1 MNEAWNAPENRYSIS
16 RFALWAWILSFGC
29 TLGDTFVRIALWF
42 QGGEQGLWPLSVL
55 AVAAAVAFLLHI
67 RRDRR
72 AALALSIGV
81 GVYELLNQGLYLYSF
96 YFANEDPE
104 SLRRMLRLLTSG
116 HWWGYRCL
124 WLPLLTGGYL
134 ALRRNRRAWPLLC
147 IGAAGALYQLADIP
161 FLRYFLTYSPQ
172 YGELRFSTMTVFE
185 AFVAMGYASAVAA
198 FLFAYLD
205 ARSSRPVRFDELGS
219 GELASEAVGGLPGA
233 STLQRRLRRLLL
245 ASTILVCL
253 NEFFGTGTL
262 LSVLLR
268 MTAYDSIGR
277 TGTHLLACLLP
288 CAAYLYSLAPF
299 ASPRVLVAYA
309 YYEAFMYAAYTA
321 TAVLRAIMGESM
333 MVAIGLGALY
343 ILHVLANVLLMVL
356 FLAVLHTGRR
366 LDERSRAAG
375 AEESSLAWSA
385 YAIAFLYPLA
395 DCISWVMTWADFR
408 QNPGSLSLGATL
420 PFLNALLVMLCL
432 FLLPRRDRRS
442 ALAASAAAGASLLL
456 NIATSILLWIPKVE
470 LRFWLLSPSW
480 WGMRVF
486 PALLIVGGYLAL
498 YRRRWAPLVLT
509 ASAAGALWA
518 LWGYVASLNPNSMQ
532 IDIRTTLVIFQE
544 TVPLIACVLAWCD
557 RRSGGWRNPPI
568 RDINVDMAPHIV

>member
-42 QGGEQGLWPLSVL
+42 QGGEQDLWPLSVL

-456 NIATSILLWIPKVE
+456 SIATSILLWIPKVE

>member
-1 MNEAWNAPENRYSIS
+1 MNEALNAPENGYSIS

-29 TLGDTFVRIALWF
+29 TLGGTFVRIALRF
-42 QGGEQGLWPLSVL
+42 QGGEQGVWPLSVL
-55 AVAAAVAFLLHI
+55 AAAAAAAFLLHL

-116 HWWGYRCL
+116 HWWVYRCL
-124 WLPLLTGGYL
+124 WLPLLAGGYL

-147 IGAAGALYQLADIP
+147 ASAAGALYQLADLP
-161 FLRYFLTYSPQ
+161 FLQFFLTYSPQ

-185 AFVAMGYASAVAA
+185 AFEVMGYASTIAA
-198 FLFAYLD
+198 SLFAYLD
-205 ARSSRPVRFDELGS
+205 ARSSRSVRFDELGS
-219 GELASEAVGGLPGA
+219 GELESEAGGGLPGV
-233 STLQRRLRRLLL
+233 STLRRRLRRLLL

-253 NEFFGTGTL
+253 NEYFGTGTL
-262 LSVLLR
+262 LGVLLR
-268 MTAYDSIGR
+268 VTAYDSIGR
-277 TGTHLLACLLP
+277 TGAHLLACLLP

-299 ASPRVLVAYA
+299 ASPRVLMAYA
-309 YYEAFMYAAYTA
+309 YYEAFVHAAWSA
-321 TAVLRAIMGESM
+321 TAVLRAAMGESTM
-333 MVAIGLGALY
+333 IAIGLGALY
-343 ILHVLANVLLMVL
+343 ILLVLANVLLMVL
-356 FLAVLHTGRR
+356 FLAVFHTGRR

-395 DCISWVMTWADFR
+395 DCFYWVMTWADFR
-408 QNPGSLSLGATL
+408 QNPGSLSLEATL
-420 PFLNALLVMLCL
+420 PFLDALLVMLCL

-442 ALAASAAAGASLLL
+442 ALAASAAAGASLLIG
-456 NIATSILLWIPKVE
+456 IATVILLWIHQVE

-480 WGMRVF
+480 WVMRIF

-509 ASAAGALWA
+509 ASAACALWA
-518 LWGYVASLNPNSMQ
+518 LWGYCSSFNPNSMQ
-532 IDIRTTLVIFQE
+532 IDIRTTLAIVQE
-544 TVPLIACVLAWCD
+544 TVPLLACVLAWCD
-557 RRSGGWRNPPI
+557 RRSGG
-568 RDINVDMAPHIV
+568 

>member
-395 DCISWVMTWADFR
+395 DCISWVMMWADFR

-442 ALAASAAAGASLLL
+442 ALAAGASLLL
-456 NIATSILLWIPKVE
+456 SIATSILLWIPKVE

>member
-1 MNEAWNAPENRYSIS
+1 MDEAWNAPENRYSIS

-29 TLGDTFVRIALWF
+29 TLGDTFVRIALWSGGGK
-42 QGGEQGLWPLSVL
+42 QGAWTLSVL
-55 AVAAAVAFLLHI
+55 AAAAAVAFLLHL

-116 HWWGYRCL
+116 HWWVSRCL
-124 WLPLLTGGYL
+124 WLPLLAGGYL

-147 IGAAGALYQLADIP
+147 IGAAGALYQLVDLP

-185 AFVAMGYASAVAA
+185 AFEVMGYASAITA

-205 ARSSRPVRFDELGS
+205 VRSSRPVRFGELGS
-219 GELASEAVGGLPGA
+219 GELESEAVGGLLGA
-233 STLQRRLRRLLL
+233 STLRRRLRRLLL

-253 NEFFGTGTL
+253 NEFFGTGTF

-288 CAAYLYSLAPF
+288 CAACLYSLAPF
-299 ASPRVLVAYA
+299 ASPRILVTYA
-309 YYEAFMYAAYTA
+309 YYEAFVYAAWSA
-321 TAVLRAIMGESM
+321 TAVLRAIMGVSM
-333 MVAIGLGALY
+333 MIASGLGELYVLY
-343 ILHVLANVLLMVL
+343 ILPDVLLMVL

-385 YAIAFLYPLA
+385 YAVAFLYPLA
-395 DCISWVMTWADFR
+395 DCISWVMTWVDFR

-420 PFLNALLVMLCL
+420 CL
-432 FLLPRRDRRS
+432 SVTRRFVFCPRHSGPAQRD
-442 ALAASAAAGASLLL
+442 
-456 NIATSILLWIPKVE
+456 
-470 LRFWLLSPSW
+470 
-480 WGMRVF
+480 
-486 PALLIVGGYLAL
+486 
-498 YRRRWAPLVLT
+498 
-509 ASAAGALWA
+509 
-518 LWGYVASLNPNSMQ
+518 
-532 IDIRTTLVIFQE
+532 
-544 TVPLIACVLAWCD
+544 
-557 RRSGGWRNPPI
+557 
-568 RDINVDMAPHIV
+568 

>member
-1 MNEAWNAPENRYSIS
+1 MNEAWNAPENGYSIS
-16 RFALWAWILSFGC
+16 RFALWAWILSFGP
-29 TLGDTFVRIALWF
+29 TWGDILLRIARWGDSSSR
-42 QGGEQGLWPLSVL
+42 GGEQGVWPLSVL
-55 AVAAAVAFLLHI
+55 AAAAAVAFPLHL

-81 GVYELLNQGLYLYSF
+81 GVYELLDQGLYF
-96 YFANEDPE
+96 YFSYLANEDLE
-104 SLRRMLRLLTSG
+104 SLQGVFRLEYPG
-116 HWWGYRCL
+116 HWWVYRCL
-124 WLPLLTGGYL
+124 WLPLLAGGYL

-147 IGAAGALYQLADIP
+147 IGAAGALYQLADLP

-185 AFVAMGYASAVAA
+185 AFEVMGYASAIAA
-198 FLFAYLD
+198 FLFAHLD
-205 ARSSRPVRFDELGS
+205 ARSSRPVRFGELGS
-219 GELASEAVGGLPGA
+219 GELESEAVGGLPGG
-233 STLQRRLRRLLL
+233 STLRRRLRRLLL
-245 ASTILVCL
+245 ASTVLVCL
-253 NEFFGTGTL
+253 NEFFGTGTF

-299 ASPRVLVAYA
+299 ASPRVLMAYA
-309 YYEAFMYAAYTA
+309 YYEAFVYGAWSA
-321 TAVLRAIMGESM
+321 TAVLRATMGESTM
-333 MVAIGLGALY
+333 IAIGLGALY
-343 ILHVLANVLLMVL
+343 ILCVLANVLLMVL

-375 AEESSLAWSA
+375 SGESSLAWSA

-408 QNPGSLSLGATL
+408 QDPGSLSLGATL
-420 PFLNALLVMLCL
+420 PFLDALLVMLCL

-442 ALAASAAAGASLLL
+442 ALAASTAAGASLLL
-456 NIATSILLWIPKVE
+456 SIATGILLWIPQVE

-480 WGMRVF
+480 WVMRIF

-518 LWGYVASLNPNSMQ
+518 LWGYVSSLDPHSMR
-532 IDIRTTLVIFQE
+532 IDIRTTLVIVQD
-544 TVPLIACVLAWCD
+544 VAPLLACILAWCD
-557 RRSGGWRNPPI
+557 RRSGG
-568 RDINVDMAPHIV
+568 

>member
-1 MNEAWNAPENRYSIS
+1 MNEAWNAPENGYSIS
-16 RFALWAWILSFGC
+16 RLALWAWILSFGP
-29 TLGDTFVRIALWF
+29 TWGDILLRIARWGDSSSR
-42 QGGEQGLWPLSVL
+42 GGEQGVWPLSVL
-55 AVAAAVAFLLHI
+55 AAAAAVAFLLHL

-81 GVYELLNQGLYLYSF
+81 GVYELLDQGLYF
-96 YFANEDPE
+96 YFSYLANEDLE
-104 SLRRMLRLLTSG
+104 SLQGVFRLEYPG
-116 HWWGYRCL
+116 HWWVYRCL
-124 WLPLLTGGYL
+124 WLPLLAGGYL

-147 IGAAGALYQLADIP
+147 IGAAGALYQLVDSP
-161 FLRYFLTYSPQ
+161 FLRY
-172 YGELRFSTMTVFE
+172 ELQFPTRALLEVFDI
-185 AFVAMGYASAVAA
+185 MGYASAIAA
-198 FLFAYLD
+198 FLFAYLN
-205 ARSSRPVRFDELGS
+205 ARSSRPVRFGELGS
-219 GELASEAVGGLPGA
+219 GELESEAVGGLPGA
-233 STLQRRLRRLLL
+233 STLRRRLRRLLL

-253 NEFFGTGTL
+253 NEFFGTGTF

-299 ASPRVLVAYA
+299 ASPRVLMAYA
-309 YYEAFMYAAYTA
+309 YYEAFVYGAWSA
-321 TAVLRAIMGESM
+321 TAVLRATMGESTM
-333 MVAIGLGALY
+333 IAIGLGALY
-343 ILHVLANVLLMVL
+343 ILCVLANVLLMVL

-375 AEESSLAWSA
+375 AGESSLAWSA

-408 QNPGSLSLGATL
+408 QYPGSPSLGAAL
-420 PFLNALLVMLCL
+420 PFLDALLVMLCL

-442 ALAASAAAGASLLL
+442 ALAASAAAGASLLIG
-456 NIATSILLWIPKVE
+456 IATGILLWIPQVE

-480 WGMRVF
+480 WVMRIF

-509 ASAAGALWA
+509 ASAAGALWS
-518 LWGYVASLNPNSMQ
+518 LWGYCSSFNPNSMR
-532 IDIRTTLVIFQE
+532 IDIRTTLVIVQD
-544 TVPLIACVLAWCD
+544 VAPLLACVLAWCD
-557 RRSGGWRNPPI
+557 RRSGG
-568 RDINVDMAPHIV
+568 

>member
-1 MNEAWNAPENRYSIS
+1 M
-16 RFALWAWILSFGC
+16 
-29 TLGDTFVRIALWF
+29 RIALRF
-42 QGGEQGLWPLSVL
+42 QGGKQGVWPLSVL
-55 AVAAAVAFLLHI
+55 AAAAAVAFLLHL

-116 HWWGYRCL
+116 HWWVYRCL
-124 WLPLLTGGYL
+124 WLPLLAGGYL

-147 IGAAGALYQLADIP
+147 IGAAGALYQLADLP

-185 AFVAMGYASAVAA
+185 AFEVMGYASAIAA

-205 ARSSRPVRFDELGS
+205 ARSSRPVRFGELGS
-219 GELASEAVGGLPGA
+219 GELESEAVGGLPGA
-233 STLQRRLRRLLL
+233 PTLRRRLQRLLL

-253 NEFFGTGTL
+253 NEFFGTGTF

-299 ASPRVLVAYA
+299 ASPRVLMAYA
-309 YYEAFMYAAYTA
+309 YYEAFVYGAWSA
-321 TAVLRAIMGESM
+321 TAVLRALAGVSTM
-333 MVAIGLGALY
+333 MKISTRTLY
-343 ILHVLANVLLMVL
+343 IFFFLGSVLLAML

-366 LDERSRAAG
+366 LDERSRAVGAG
-375 AEESSLAWSA
+375 ESSLAWSA

-395 DCISWVMTWADFR
+395 DCFYWVMTWAYLK
-408 QNPGSLSLGATL
+408 QYQGTLGLGTPL
-420 PFLNALLVMLCL
+420 PFLKALLVMLCL

-442 ALAASAAAGASLLL
+442 ALAASAAAGASLLIG
-456 NIATSILLWIPKVE
+456 IATVILLWIHQVE

-480 WGMRVF
+480 WVMRIF

-509 ASAAGALWA
+509 ASAAGALWS
-518 LWGYVASLNPNSMQ
+518 LWGYCSSFNPNSMR
-532 IDIRTTLVIFQE
+532 IDIRTTLVIVQD
-544 TVPLIACVLAWCD
+544 VAPLIACILAWCD
-557 RRSGGWRNPPI
+557 RRSGG
-568 RDINVDMAPHIV
+568 

>member
-1 MNEAWNAPENRYSIS
+1 MNEAWNAPENGYSIS
-16 RFALWAWILSFGC
+16 RFALWAWILSFGY
-29 TLGDTFVRIALWF
+29 TLGGAFVRIALRF
-42 QGGEQGLWPLSVL
+42 QGGEQGVWPLSVL
-55 AVAAAVAFLLHI
+55 AAAAAAAAFLLNL

-81 GVYELLNQGLYLYSF
+81 GVYELLNEGLYLYSF
-96 YFANEDPE
+96 YFANEDSE

-116 HWWGYRCL
+116 HWWVYRCL
-124 WLPLLTGGYL
+124 WLPLLAGGYL

-147 IGAAGALYQLADIP
+147 IGAAGALYQLADLP

-185 AFVAMGYASAVAA
+185 AFEVMGYASAIAA

-205 ARSSRPVRFDELGS
+205 ARSSRPVRFGELGS
-219 GELASEAVGGLPGA
+219 GELESEAVGGLPGA
-233 STLQRRLRRLLL
+233 STLRRRFRRLLL

-253 NEFFGTGTL
+253 NEFFGTGTF

-299 ASPRVLVAYA
+299 ASPRVLMAYA
-309 YYEAFMYAAYTA
+309 YYEAFVYGAWSA
-321 TAVLRAIMGESM
+321 TAVLRATMGESTM
-333 MVAIGLGALY
+333 IAIGLGALY
-343 ILHVLANVLLMVL
+343 ILCVLANVLLMVL

-375 AEESSLAWSA
+375 AGESSLAWSA

-408 QNPGSLSLGATL
+408 QYPGSPSLGAAL
-420 PFLNALLVMLCL
+420 PFLDALLVMLCL

-442 ALAASAAAGASLLL
+442 ALAASAAAGASLLIG
-456 NIATSILLWIPKVE
+456 IATGILLWIPQVE

-480 WGMRVF
+480 WVMRIF

-518 LWGYVASLNPNSMQ
+518 LWGYVSSLDPHSMR
-532 IDIRTTLVIFQE
+532 IDIRTTLVIVQD
-544 TVPLIACVLAWCD
+544 VAPLLACILAWCD
-557 RRSGGWRNPPI
+557 RRSDG
-568 RDINVDMAPHIV
+568 

>member
-1 MNEAWNAPENRYSIS
+1 M
-16 RFALWAWILSFGC
+16 
-29 TLGDTFVRIALWF
+29 RIALWF

-456 NIATSILLWIPKVE
+456 SIATSILLWIPKVE

>member
-1 MNEAWNAPENRYSIS
+1 M
-16 RFALWAWILSFGC
+16 
-29 TLGDTFVRIALWF
+29 RIALRF
-42 QGGEQGLWPLSVL
+42 QGGKQGVWPLSVL
-55 AVAAAVAFLLHI
+55 AAAAAIAFLLHL

-116 HWWGYRCL
+116 HWWVYRCL
-124 WLPLLTGGYL
+124 WLPLLAGGYL

-147 IGAAGALYQLADIP
+147 IGAAGALYQLADLP

-172 YGELRFSTMTVFE
+172 YGELRFSTITAFE
-185 AFVAMGYASAVAA
+185 AFDVMSYASVIAA

-205 ARSSRPVRFDELGS
+205 TRSSRPVRFDGLGS
-219 GELASEAVGGLPGA
+219 NQLESEAGGGLSGA
-233 STLQRRLRRLLL
+233 STLRRRLRRLLL

-253 NEFFGTGTL
+253 NEFVGAGGL
-262 LSVLLR
+262 LSALLKI
-268 MTAYDSIGR
+268 TVYDSIGR
-277 TGTHLLACLLP
+277 TGIRLLACLLP

-299 ASPRVLVAYA
+299 ASPRILVTYA
-309 YYEAFMYAAYTA
+309 YYEAFVYAAWSA
-321 TAVLRAIMGESM
+321 TAVLRAIMGVSM
-333 MVAIGLGALY
+333 MIASGLGELY
-343 ILHVLANVLLMVL
+343 ILYILPDVLLMVL
-356 FLAVLHTGRR
+356 FLAILHTGRR

-408 QNPGSLSLGATL
+408 QYPGSPSLGAAL
-420 PFLNALLVMLCL
+420 PFLDALLVMLCL

-442 ALAASAAAGASLLL
+442 ALTASVAAGASLLIG
-456 NIATSILLWIPKVE
+456 IATGILLWIPEVE

-480 WGMRVF
+480 WVMRIF

-509 ASAAGALWA
+509 ASTVCALWA
-518 LWGYVASLNPNSMQ
+518 LWGYVSSLDPNSMQ
-532 IDIRTTLVIFQE
+532 IDIRTTLAIVQE
-544 TVPLIACVLAWCD
+544 TVPLLACVLAWCD
-557 RRSGGWRNPPI
+557 RRSGG
-568 RDINVDMAPHIV
+568 